1 MTVEKDVYSIQ
12 HHSTSYLNAKPRVQV
27 IMLHRHTVQ
36 QFYLHHVLATVVDG
50 YGLEP
55 RAFGDQNWVSQKLDA

>member
-1 MTVEKDVYSIQ
+1 MQNPGYQ
-12 HHSTSYLNAKPRVQV
+12 CFW
-27 IMLHRHTVQ
+27 LHRHTVQ

-55 RAFGDQNWVSQKLDA
+55 LAFGDQNWVSQKIDG